1 MKRFFNEKETI
12 VTEALDGVV
21 ALGGAGALVRLDGYP
36 YVKVV
41 RRANVD
47 GSKVAVVSGGGA
59 GHEPAHAGFVGSGL
73 LTAAVSGE
81 IFASPSVD
89 AVLAAILSV
98 TGEAGC
104 LLVVKNYTGDRLNF
118 GLAAEKAR
126 AMGRKVEMVIV
137 ADDIALP
144 DSPQPRGVAGTLFV
158 HKIAGHLAEGGRP
171 LTEVK
176 AAAESA
182 ARDIVS
188 LGVSLSTCRLPGQ
201 PPKERLSDEEAE
213 LGLGIHGEPGA
224 EKIAMQEVRSIVEL
238 MAERLQ
244 TALGEGTAGCA
255 ALVNNLGSVPPIE
268 MTVIAHEL
276 LRSSLAPRIEIVF
289 GPAPLMTSLDMNGFS
304 LSLLPLDDARRE
316 ALTSPVAPVSWVPG
330 ARIGPLAVLPMPATP
345 DVQAPTPSNDPAARA
360 MLARVCERLVAA
372 EAELNALDAKIGDG
386 DTGFTVA
393 TAARAVLS
401 AADRLPLAQPGPLC
415 RAIGDVLATSMGGS
429 SGVIG
434 SIFFTATGESLE
446 AGADW
451 PTALS
456 AGLERIRFY
465 GGAGPGDRTLVDALA
480 PAIDILPS
488 GGLVAAVDAAERGA
502 EATARM
508 TRARAGR
515 SAHVGASAL
524 EGVVDPGA
532 LAIARAFRAALG
544 DRPAA
549 REPAYG
555 T

>member
-1 MKRFFNEKETI
+1 MG
-12 VTEALDGVV
+12 VTSALYPWGFQYENPDQPYEMEGYVNSPEAVEALEFYKE
-21 ALGGAGALVRLDGYP
+21 LFECCTP
-36 YVKVV
+36 P
-41 RRANVD
+41 
-47 GSKVAVVSGGGA
+47 
-59 GHEPAHAGFVGSGL
+59 GH
-73 LTAAVSGE
+73 T
-81 IFASPSVD
+81 D
-89 AVLAAILSV
+89 AYMPENL
-98 TGEAGC
+98 
-104 LLVVKNYTGDRLNF
+104 
-118 GLAAEKAR
+118 
-126 AMGRKVEMVIV
+126 
-137 ADDIALP
+137 
-144 DSPQPRGVAGTLFV
+144 
-158 HKIAGHLAEGGRP
+158 
-171 LTEVK
+171 
-176 AAAESA
+176 
-182 ARDIVS
+182 
-188 LGVSLSTCRLPGQ
+188 
-201 PPKERLSDEEAE
+201 
-213 LGLGIHGEPGA
+213 
-224 EKIAMQEVRSIVEL
+224 
-238 MAERLQ
+238 
-244 TALGEGTAGCA
+244 A

-268 MTVIAHEL
+268 MAVIAHEL
-276 LRSSLAPRIEIVF
+276 LRSSLAPRIEMVF

-434 SIFFTATGESLE
+434 SIFFTAAGESLE

-480 PAIDILPS
+480 PAIEPS

-555 T
+555 I